1 MVGKPEQDRRRQR
14 LRLGQ
19 LLLCGW
25 PGLAHLWL
33 RGGWFSLV
41 WAVGFSILLNLAL
54 IATFVWP
61 NLLGETFPLASWP
74 VVTTVWLGSALFS
87 LRRVA
92 AWSSAPP
99 MAAVRPAGHDS
110 EPESPS
116 PDTLF
121 IQAQREY
128 LKGHWTEASTQL
140 ERILQREPRDIE
152 ARLLRAT
159 LLRHREQWS
168 AALDEL
174 ETLERFDESV
184 HWHFEIQRERQRIE
198 RDRQDELSCNPA
210 A

>member
-1 MVGKPEQDRRRQR
+1 MVGKPEQVRLPRR

-33 RGGWFSLV
+33 RGGWSSLI
-41 WAVGFSILLNLAL
+41 WAIGFSILLNLAL

-61 NLLGETFPLASWP
+61 ALLGETFPLVSWI

-87 LRRVA
+87 LNRVSE
-92 AWSSAPP
+92 WSATPP
-99 MAAVRPAGHDS
+99 MAAVRPLDPQS
-110 EPESPS
+110 EPEPTS

-128 LKGHWTEASTQL
+128 LKGHWTEAATL
-140 ERILQREPRDIE
+140 VERILQREPRDIE

-159 LLRHREQWS
+159 LLRHREQWM

-184 HWHFEIQRERQRIE
+184 HWRFEIQRERQWIE